1 MNDIESEIEK
11 LKIEL
16 DLWLHKSYED
26 SYGDFYGEHD
36 ISYEYWG
43 NIEAILKRAFEEI
56 DLHSLSESCLNNIL
70 FFISRSDEGGRI
82 IAWLYPS
89 SPRLSNIANIS
100 ISNFIFLCMHAL
112 KSKDDYC
119 DYQFANCFRK
129 FDSLT
134 ADQEEILI
142 GFFNKSYIYTK
153 RIALIGLA
161 EHKTPNLE
169 QYVTQLWDLRVH
181 DEWAGLTC
189 LEALAIS
196 DCNHELI
203 TQYKAEL
210 LKSSD
215 EDIAKQAKSI

>member
-11 LKIEL
+11 HKIEL
-16 DLWLHKSYED
+16 DLWLHESYGD

-36 ISYEYWG
+36 ISYEDWD
-43 NIEAILKRAFEEI
+43 NIEATLKIAFEEM
-56 DLHSLSESCLNNIL
+56 DLHSLSESCLDNIL
-70 FFISRSDEGGRI
+70 FLISRSDEGGRI

-89 SPRLSNIANIS
+89 SPRLSNIADITT
-100 ISNFIFLCMHAL
+100 SNFICLCNHAL
-112 KSKDDYC
+112 KSKGDYC
-119 DYQFANCFRK
+119 DYQLASCFRK
-129 FDSLT
+129 FNSLT
-134 ADQEEILI
+134 ADHEKILI

-153 RIALIGLA
+153 RVALIGLA
-161 EHKTPNLE
+161 EHKAPNLE
-169 QYVTQLWDLRVH
+169 QYITQLWDLRNQ

-196 DCNHELI
+196 NCNHELI

-210 LKSSD
+210 LNSSD